1 VEVRVSDLQR
11 ATPVTR
17 LVARNLLWGPRHSS
31 GYDFALVYPD
41 TAMSHEMIPAITTRI
56 EYWATSLLNSL

>member
-1 VEVRVSDLQR
+1 VEVRGSDLQR
-11 ATPVTR
+11 AAPVTR
-17 LVARNLLWGPRHSS
+17 LVAGNLLCGPGHRL
-31 GYDFALVYPD
+31 GYDLALVYPD

>member
-17 LVARNLLWGPRHSS
+17 LVAGNLLWGPRHRL

-56 EYWATSLLNSL
+56 EYWATNFLNSL

>member
-17 LVARNLLWGPRHSS
+17 LVAGNILWGPRHRL
-31 GYDFALVYPD
+31 GYYCALVYPD
-41 TAMSHEMIPAITTRI
+41 TAMSHEMIPAITMRI
-56 EYWATSLLNSL
+56 EYWATSILNSL